1 MNISGSLW
9 GNCLNKVNSEYVSL
23 VATSLDFRWCLTY
36 VFVSLFFV
44 FCKSYF
50 SLVATSE
57 LHKSL
62 DYRLFAT
69 VSDLS
74 ILNYRLVIVALGS
87 CFLKSALNVIG
98 LKKCLTLISLGS

>member
-1 MNISGSLW
+1 MVSNI
-9 GNCLNKVNSEYVSL
+9 CL
-23 VATSLDFRWCLTY
+23 C
-36 VFVSLFFV
+36 FFGF

-50 SLVATSE
+50 SLVVKSE
-57 LHKSL
+57 LRKSL

-87 CFLKSALNVIG
+87 GFLKSALNLIG